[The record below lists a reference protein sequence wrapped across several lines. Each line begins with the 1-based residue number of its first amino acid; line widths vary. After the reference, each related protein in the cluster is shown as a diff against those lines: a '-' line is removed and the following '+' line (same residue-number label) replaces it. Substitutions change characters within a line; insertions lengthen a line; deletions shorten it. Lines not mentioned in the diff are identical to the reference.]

1 MPPPT
6 NPTQVPTIQSA
17 YASPKPEGYPMDELE
32 QRVEVLSEH
41 VALLEGVINVLLQEA
56 ERGRLQES
64 AASIRAALPQV
75 DE

>member
-1 MPPPT
+1 
-6 NPTQVPTIQSA
+6 
-17 YASPKPEGYPMDELE
+17 MDELE

-56 ERGRLQES
+56 ERGQLQES